1 MISFDFDDTLIKWG
15 SRHFEDLQGDGP
27 AARLFDRA
35 IAAGV
40 PVAIVTARWPELEA
54 QMARIGAGVHQ
65 WLAARGVPEG
75 RVQVVLTSNQPKGPF
90 LAELG
95 ARVHYDDNRAQCAS
109 AEAYGVH
116 AILVV

>member
-15 SRHFEDLQGDGP
+15 PRHFADLQGDGP

-35 IAAGV
+35 IAAGI

-54 QMARIGAGVHQ
+54 RMEEIGAGVRQ

-75 RVQVVLTSNQPKGPF
+75 RVQVVLTNNQPKGPH
-90 LAELG
+90 LAALG
-95 ARVHYDDNRAQCAS
+95 AQVHYDDDRAQCAS
-109 AEAYGVH
+109 AEAYGVR
-116 AILVV
+116 AVLVE